1 MARIQWDIENHT
13 SGRIENVGDYVTTA
27 YNVHFAKVNGDSYDY
42 ENKTLHI
49 SPSRGYVCSLNH
61 NTDFRI
67 WKDGVRFRIVMKLN
81 TSGIIFGTY
90 NMPINGFYIAL
101 DVDNKKLKVF
111 AFDGTYTLDL
121 PEGFIQYG
129 INDLQ
134 FKLMTAMKKVSI
146 KNMITNEEFI
156 LDVPTI
162 IEYNFTDGAPFGN
175 YDQVLGVG
183 SRVNLY
189 NGYPADTVTDME
201 IYHLSLTYDS
211 YDAVVDGSFYK
222 YLYEKDGEFFS
233 VDKLGIKTSQGT
245 DKEIAFTNT
254 PYDTLHQCDELFTA
268 GTKIHERAHLNNTQ
282 HSTLTFYKDIEPV
295 LVYYKNAEDKYIGLN
310 DVVADPDI
318 DSVNGI
324 PLATFNSTGLK
335 DIYLKI
341 PKNVYSWGVN
351 EYLKLEGGTLDSSK
365 LVEDGVTYTKTASK
379 NCMSYGTSYTENFHV
394 TKHTTLQTEE
404 IIDHVDAT
412 LKIHAYGYGKSSE
425 GVARL
430 NIVNPNDGIEARRG
444 EAADPGIAYIFVA
457 DEPDTMF
464 SDVIE
469 IDMGDAGISNIDI
482 NLDSFL
488 SITIPNTA
496 SVRSKPAWL
505 SLSGNKV
512 SGIPDKAGKFKLE
525 LEISG
530 VSVTSTINVSRMKR
544 KK

>member
-1 MARIQWDIENHT
+1 MARIQWDIENYT
-13 SGRIENVGDYVTTA
+13 SGRMENVGDYVTTA

-81 TSGIIFGTY
+81 TSGIMFGTY
-90 NMPINGFYIAL
+90 NSPSNGFYIAL
-101 DVDNKKLKVF
+101 DVDNKKLKVS
-111 AFDGTYTLDL
+111 AFNSEYTLDL

-134 FKLMTAMKKVSI
+134 FKLMTVMKKVSI
-146 KNMITNEEFI
+146 KNMLTNEEFI

-162 IEYNFTDGAPFGN
+162 IESNFADGAPYGN

-183 SRVNLY
+183 SRVNLT
-189 NGYPADTVTDME
+189 NGDPADTVTDME

-233 VDKLGIKTSQGT
+233 VDKFGVKTSQGT

-254 PYDTLHQCDELFTA
+254 AYDALYQCDELFTA
-268 GTKIHERAHLNNTQ
+268 GAKIHEIAYFNNTQ
-282 HSTLTFYKDIEPV
+282 HNTLTFCKDIEPV
-295 LVYYKNAEDKYIGLN
+295 LVYYKNAEDNYIGLN

-318 DSVNGI
+318 DTVNGI

-341 PKNVYSWGVN
+341 PKNAYSWGIN
-351 EYLKLEGGTLDSSK
+351 ENLKSEREKLDPSK
-365 LVEDGVTYTKTASK
+365 LVEDGVVYAKTASK

-394 TKHTTLQTEE
+394 TKPHTYPTEE
-404 IIDHVDAT
+404 ITDHINAD
-412 LKIHAYGYGKSSE
+412 LKIRGYGHGVCLE
-425 GVARL
+425 GYTTVT
-430 NIVNPNDGIEARRG
+430 VVDPHDGIEARRG
-444 EAADPGIAYIFVA
+444 DAADNGIAYIFA
-457 DEPDTMF
+457 SDIPESMF
-464 SDVIE
+464 NDIIE
-469 IDMGDAGISNIDI
+469 IDMGDTGISNIDI

-488 SITIPNTA
+488 SITIPSVAT
-496 SVRSKPAWL
+496 VRSKPVWL
-505 SLSGNKV
+505 SLSGSKV

-530 VSVTSTINVSRMKR
+530 VSVSSTINVSRMKR